1 MTMDMSLLERRTKV
15 LGPAYR
21 LFYDRP
27 LHLVRGQGA
36 RVWDADGREYL
47 DAYNNVPS
55 VGHCHPKVLAA
66 LSAQAALINTHTRY
80 LHETIV
86 DYAEKLVATFPQH
99 LSQVIFTCT
108 GSEANDLALRV
119 ARAVT
124 GARGIIVTENAYHG
138 VTSALAEMSP
148 SLGASN
154 PIGAHVRMVPAPDT
168 FRLGVAG
175 AAQAFLDGVQDAVVS
190 LRADGFGVA
199 ALICDTVFASDG
211 LFFDPPGFLAPA
223 IAAVRAAGGVF
234 IADEVQSGLGR
245 PGDHMWAFQR
255 HGVLPDLV
263 TLGKPLGAGHPL
275 AAMVAR
281 PGHLAAFGKETR
293 YFNTFGGNPVSAA
306 VGRAVLEVIHE
317 ERLMD
322 NARNVGGFLLAELHK
337 MAPRHAH
344 VGDVR
349 GGGLYATLEMVE
361 DRTSKRPSAAL
372 NAALINALRDNGV
385 LAGSCGKGANCL
397 KIRPPLCFTTADATR
412 LVETLDLCLSHMTA
426 GPQTPDKLGKPC

>member
-1 MTMDMSLLERRTKV
+1 MNKDISLLERRTKV

-27 LHLVRGQGA
+27 LHLVRGHGA
-36 RVWDADGREYL
+36 RVWDVDGREYL

-66 LSAQAALINTHTRY
+66 LTTQAALINTHTRY

-86 DYAEKLVATFPQH
+86 DYAEKLVAIFPQE

-124 GARGIIVTENAYHG
+124 GARGIIVTKNAYHG

-154 PIGAHVRMVPAPDT
+154 LIGAHVRMVPAPDT
-168 FRLGVAG
+168 YRLGVEG
-175 AAQAFLDGVQDAVVS
+175 AAQAFLSGVQNAVAS
-190 LRADGFGVA
+190 LEAGGFGVA

-211 LFFDPPGFLAPA
+211 LYFDPPGFLAPA
-223 IAAVRAAGGVF
+223 IDAVRAAGGLF
-234 IADEVQSGLGR
+234 IADEVQSGLAR

-255 HGVLPDLV
+255 HRILPDLV

-275 AAMVAR
+275 AALVAR
-281 PGHLAAFGKETR
+281 PEYLDAFGKATR
-293 YFNTFGGNPVSAA
+293 YFNTFGGNPVSVA
-306 VGRAVLEVIHE
+306 VGRAVLEVIGE

-322 NARNVGGFLLAELHK
+322 NARDVGNFLLAELQK

-344 VGDVR
+344 VGNVR

-361 DRTSKRPSAAL
+361 DRATKAPSAAL
-372 NAALINALRDNGV
+372 NASLINALRENGV

-397 KIRPPLCFTTADATR
+397 KIRPPLCFTMADATR
-412 LVETLDLCLSHMTA
+412 LVETLDLCLSQMNA
-426 GPQTPDKLGKPC
+426 RTPTP